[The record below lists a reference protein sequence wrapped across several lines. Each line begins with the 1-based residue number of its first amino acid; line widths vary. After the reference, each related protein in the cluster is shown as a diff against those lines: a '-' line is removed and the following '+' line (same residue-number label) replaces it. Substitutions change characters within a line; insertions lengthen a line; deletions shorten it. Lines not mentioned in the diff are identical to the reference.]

1 MSLSPSPPARGRPA
15 TITRDRIADAGI
27 AIGLNDLT
35 IVGVAARLGVS
46 HMGLYKHVRGLADL
60 RSLVA
65 EAAFL
70 RWEFPRP
77 GPEVPLASW
86 LWDFAT
92 SIWRLVE
99 AHPGIAPWLLRGD
112 MITREMTEKIV
123 AHQEELAGTRGLS
136 FAQARWLMLTIA
148 FHCVAVADTV
158 LPARGSPA
166 GRLQSGRL
174 QSDRLQTGGSGGEG
188 AEGIDP
194 EHRDGI
200 RALITGALA
209 IIGEITSV
217 PYPSEVT
224 DRAGGR

>member
-1 MSLSPSPPARGRPA
+1 MSLSNPPPGKGRPA

-35 IVGVAARLGVS
+35 VVGVAARLGVS
-46 HMGLYKHVRGLADL
+46 HMGLYKHVRGLGEL
-60 RSLVA
+60 RTLVA

-70 RWEFPRP
+70 RWDFPPP
-77 GPEVPLASW
+77 GPETPLATW
-86 LWDFAT
+86 LWDFAD
-92 SIWRLVE
+92 SIWRLVA

-112 MITREMTEKIV
+112 RITRAMTEKIV
-123 AHQEELAGTRGLS
+123 GHQEDLARMRGLS

-158 LPARGSPA
+158 LPARDQPA
-166 GRLQSGRL
+166 PGP
-174 QSDRLQTGGSGGEG
+174 
-188 AEGIDP
+188 AIDP

-200 RALITGALA
+200 RALIAGALA
-209 IIGEITSV
+209 ILDEITSF

-224 DRAGGR
+224 DRVGGR